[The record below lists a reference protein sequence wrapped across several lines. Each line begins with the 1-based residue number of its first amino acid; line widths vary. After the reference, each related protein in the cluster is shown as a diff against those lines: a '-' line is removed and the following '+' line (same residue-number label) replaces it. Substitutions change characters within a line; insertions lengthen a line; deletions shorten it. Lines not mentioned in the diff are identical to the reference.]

1 MLKFTRR
8 AAIASAAALG
18 IAATAMP
25 ALADGHKMTFT
36 LATSGSE
43 TDQRSVAMAE
53 VFAPMVEGFADYQAW
68 LQRHALCPRHRARSH
83 R

>member
-1 MLKFTRR
+1 MITKLTRR
-8 AAIASAAALG
+8 AALGSITTVGLAMGVAA
-18 IAATAMP
+18 P

-53 VFAPMVEGFADYQAW
+53 VFAPAW
-68 LQRHALCPRHRARSH
+68 QSL
-83 R
+83 